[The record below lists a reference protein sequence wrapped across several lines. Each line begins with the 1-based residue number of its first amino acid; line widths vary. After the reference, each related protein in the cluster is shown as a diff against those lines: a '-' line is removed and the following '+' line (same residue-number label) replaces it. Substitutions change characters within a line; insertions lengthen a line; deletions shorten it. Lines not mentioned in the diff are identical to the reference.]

1 MKTNTLFVGLVLSC
15 IILLSYGQNCCILNS
30 VKVAGVGENSVKP
43 DIAIIYAYL
52 SVDGS
57 SASDALSILDTRI
70 DTLTKSLYGNGV
82 SSDDLKTSSLSV
94 YPRYNYTN
102 GTSVIIGYTVYV
114 SLTVT
119 IRGIDKNS
127 QRLAK
132 TVDALASAGVS
143 SIYGLSYD
151 TSNPSVGKVG
161 ARNSAWY
168 DATLKAKQYAQLAG
182 RKLGKVLIIEETA
195 VAYSPYYYSTGQ
207 SSVGGGLLSS
217 NSSTDNNYVYGG
229 SSASLPVGTILITV
243 TVIVTW

>member
-57 SASDALSILDTRI
+57 SASDALSILDTKI
-70 DTLTKSLYGNGV
+70 STLTSSLYGNGV

-151 TSNPSVGKVG
+151 TSNPSAGKVG
-161 ARNSAWY
+161 ARNYAWY

-182 RKLGKVLIIEETA
+182 RKLGKVLIIEETGI
-195 VAYSPYYYSTGQ
+195 VYSPYYYSTTQ
-207 SSVGGGLLSS
+207 SAGGLSAG
-217 NSSTDNNYVYGG
+217 NSSTDNGYSYGG